1 MSSSVSAALNR
12 APAAARAG
20 DRRFYTGMAV
30 AAAAAVFLG
39 FSRTFFLRGYFDPT
53 PLAVPFVVHGAV
65 FTAWIALFVT
75 QTSLVAA
82 RRVAVHRKLGWAGAA
97 LAVAMIGVA
106 MVAAVASGRRDIA
119 AGYVEESLTFFATPV
134 LSMAVFAAL
143 IAAAIAL
150 RGRAET
156 HKRLMLLATLS
167 LLDAA
172 VARWPFPS
180 LVGTPLG
187 YYGIADAFIL
197 VAILYDFASRRSVSA
212 VYVWGGLA
220 IVAGQ
225 WLRDVLG
232 ATALWHAFATF
243 LLN

>member
-1 MSSSVSAALNR
+1 
-12 APAAARAG
+12 
-20 DRRFYTGMAV
+20 MAI
-30 AAAAAVFLG
+30 AAAAAVLLG
-39 FSRTFFLRGYFDPT
+39 FSRTFFMRGYFDPT
-53 PLAVPFVVHGAV
+53 PLALPFIVHGV
-65 FTAWIALFVT
+65 VYTAWIALFVT

-134 LSMAVFAAL
+134 LSIAVFAAL
-143 IAAAIAL
+143 FGAAIAL
-150 RGRAET
+150 RGRPET

-172 VARWPFPS
+172 VARWPFPT

-187 YYGIADAFIL
+187 YYGITDAFIL
-197 VAILYDFASRRSVSA
+197 VVILYDFASRRSVSP

-232 ATALWHAFATF
+232 ATALWHSFATF
-243 LLN
+243 VLG

>member
-1 MSSSVSAALNR
+1 MSSSISEALVR
-12 APAAARAG
+12 APLTARAG
-20 DRRFYTGMAV
+20 DRRFYTGMAL
-30 AAAAAVFLG
+30 AAAATVFLG
-39 FSRTFFLRGYFDPT
+39 FSRTFFLRSYFEPM
-53 PLAVPFVVHGAV
+53 PLAWPFIVHGVV
-65 FTAWIALFVT
+65 FTAWIALFVA

-82 RRVAVHRKLGWAGAA
+82 RRFEAHRQLGWAGTG
-97 LAVAMIGVA
+97 LAVVMVGVA
-106 MVAAVASGRRDIA
+106 LVAAVTGGRRDIA
-119 AGYVEESLTFFATPV
+119 AGHVEESLTFFATPV
-134 LSMAVFAAL
+134 FSMIMFASL
-143 IAAAIAL
+143 LGAAIAL
-150 RGRAET
+150 RGRPET

-187 YYGIADAFIL
+187 YYGITDAFIL
-197 VAILYDFASRRSVSA
+197 AAMLYDFVSRRSVSP

-232 ATALWHAFATF
+232 ATAPWHAFASVV
-243 LLN
+243 LQ

>member
-1 MSSSVSAALNR
+1 MRRR
-12 APAAARAG
+12 A
-20 DRRFYTGMAV
+20 D
-30 AAAAAVFLG
+30 
-39 FSRTFFLRGYFDPT
+39 
-53 PLAVPFVVHGAV
+53 
-65 FTAWIALFVT
+65 W
-75 QTSLVAA
+75 
-82 RRVAVHRKLGWAGAA
+82 
-97 LAVAMIGVA
+97 
-106 MVAAVASGRRDIA
+106 
-119 AGYVEESLTFFATPV
+119 
-134 LSMAVFAAL
+134 
-143 IAAAIAL
+143 
-150 RGRAET
+150 

-197 VAILYDFASRRSVSA
+197 VAILYDVASRRGVSP

-232 ATALWHAFATF
+232 ATALWHSFASSV
-243 LLN
+243 LN